1 MVCTWKTITIFL
13 MRRLFGKKKEE
24 APPPSL
30 SETSERLGSRSQK
43 LEQDLADV
51 NKKIQEKAK
60 ELKLPANRGRQPA
73 IKRQIMTLIKRRK
86 TLEAQLGR
94 VDQQRFNVEQ
104 IAFNQEQIQANI
116 DTVNAMKANAAVM
129 QKQMKDITI
138 EGVEDAMF
146 DMDEIMADANE
157 ISDILAGSL
166 GENFD
171 EDELEGEFAALEAEL
186 GDEGVSLD
194 GIGEAEAPSTSA
206 PMPSYP
212 TQ

>member
-1 MVCTWKTITIFL
+1 

-24 APPPSL
+24 PPPPSL
-30 SETSERLGSRSQK
+30 GETSERLGNRSQK
-43 LEQDLADV
+43 LEADLAEV
-51 NKKIQEKAK
+51 NKKISEKAK

-86 TLEAQLGR
+86 TIEAQLGR
-94 VDQQRFNVEQ
+94 VDQQRFNVDQ

-129 QKQMKDITI
+129 QKQMQSISI
-138 EGVEDAMF
+138 EGVEDTMF
-146 DMDEIMADANE
+146 DMEEMMQDANE

-166 GENFD
+166 GEDFD

-186 GDEGVSLD
+186 GEEGVSLD
-194 GIGEAEAPSTSA
+194 GIGEEPASEL

-212 TQ
+212 TH